1 MKAHH
6 VATVMHEDIYHPPMD
21 RIWGTVEWPA
31 LTASANLNYITAIQA
46 YNTAE
51 WDIAWAREKLDK
63 FVDGTQKQIYQTLQ
77 RILYPRNTDGTEAD
91 IEKRGSFNACPIE
104 IQRIDKDHPLY

>member
-1 MKAHH
+1 
-6 VATVMHEDIYHPPMD
+6 
-21 RIWGTVEWPA
+21 
-31 LTASANLNYITAIQA
+31 
-46 YNTAE
+46 
-51 WDIAWAREKLDK
+51 
-63 FVDGTQKQIYQTLQ
+63 VDGTQKQIYQTLH